1 MLEIALRRQVQVVSQ
16 VLAALERWAK
26 LKPMAIA
33 LRGAGREWTWSDLR
47 DAVLQAADLLD
58 DKTPATGPVCV
69 SLDNGPAW
77 VVTDLALI
85 RLGRVSL
92 PMPPFFTPDQRRAAC
107 RDAGA
112 TAMIAPGTELTIAS
126 QGVDII
132 ALGSHPVA
140 LHEGTAKIT
149 YTSGSTGQ
157 PKGVCLSQG
166 QMETVASALV
176 ETLGADL
183 AGVHLPILPLGVL
196 LENVAG
202 LYSVILA
209 GGVYHAAGLADV
221 GFERPFAPDFARM
234 VRAVIETEATSLI
247 LPPEILRG
255 FIAAKTAMAAQ
266 TPRLTLVAIG
276 GAKVSAQLLQTARAA
291 SVPVFEGYGLSECG
305 SVVAL
310 NTPHVSRAGTVGK
323 VLPHLDVMIGDDGE
337 IIVGP
342 RLFLGY
348 VGGPAQTGPV
358 RTGDIGGLDA
368 DGFLRVSGR
377 KTNTLITAYGRNV
390 APEWV
395 ESELLAQ
402 PEIAQAMVFG
412 EAQPTLGAL
421 IVPFS
426 PTTPAQALQ
435 AAVDRANA
443 ALPDYARV
451 DRWKAVRPF
460 DPARGE
466 LTGNGRPRRAAL
478 LETHADFTQT
488 TEETECPSSPA

>member
-1 MLEIALRRQVQVVSQ
+1 ML
-16 VLAALERWAK
+16 
-26 LKPMAIA
+26 
-33 LRGAGREWTWSDLR
+33 T
-47 DAVLQAADLLD
+47 
-58 DKTPATGPVCV
+58 
-69 SLDNGPAW
+69 
-77 VVTDLALI
+77 
-85 RLGRVSL
+85 
-92 PMPPFFTPDQRRAAC
+92 
-107 RDAGA
+107 
-112 TAMIAPGTELTIAS
+112 PGTGLTIADV
-126 QGVDII
+126 GVDIVE
-132 ALGSHPVA
+132 LGASAAVA

-157 PKGVCLSQG
+157 PKGVCLSLA
-166 QMETVASALV
+166 QMEAVAGSLV
-176 ETLGADL
+176 ESLGADV

-202 LYSVILA
+202 LYSVVLA
-209 GGVYHAAGLADV
+209 GCVYHAAGLADV

-310 NTPHVSRAGTVGK
+310 NTPHAARAGSVGK
-323 VLPHLDVMIGDDGE
+323 VLPHLNVMIGDDGE

-342 RLFLGY
+342 RPFLGY
-348 VGGPAQTGPV
+348 VGGPAQIGPV

-412 EAQPTLGAL
+412 EAQPALGAL

-443 ALPDYARV
+443 ALPHYARV
-451 DRWKAVRPF
+451 LRWKAVRPF

-466 LTGNGRPRRAAL
+466 LTGNGRPRRPTL
-478 LETHADFTQT
+478 LETYADFIQT